1 MIPAPVPPIPGDWYR
16 HRINFDRCVTVI
28 RLTDA
33 AVMIRNERG
42 RVDFIAAAEWLRSFY
57 LSK

>member
-1 MIPAPVPPIPGDWYR
+1 MTTAPSPPRPGDWYR
-16 HRINFDRCVTVI
+16 HRADFDRCVTVI

-33 AVMIRNERG
+33 GVMIRNERG
-42 RVDFIAAAEWLRSFY
+42 RVDFVAAAEWQRSFY